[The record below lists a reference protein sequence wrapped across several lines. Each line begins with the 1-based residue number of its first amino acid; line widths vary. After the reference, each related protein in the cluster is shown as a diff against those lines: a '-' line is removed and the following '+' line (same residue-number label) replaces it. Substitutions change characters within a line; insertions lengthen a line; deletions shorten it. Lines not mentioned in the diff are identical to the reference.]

1 MYFNTHT
8 HLNSATQ
15 FEHIDEYL
23 KNCQK
28 ENVTELTV
36 VGYNKDTSYK
46 AVMIASNYEYIHATA
61 GISPNDLDDYK
72 DEYLDEIEALLKNKE
87 VVGLGEIGLDY
98 HYDTPKDL
106 QKDVFK
112 KQLALAVKYNLPVVI
127 HCRDAYED
135 TYNLLKEYG
144 VKGIMHCYSGSV
156 EMAKRFVDLG
166 FYISLSGTVT
176 FKNAKEPKKVATE
189 IPLES
194 LLIETDDPYLTP
206 VPFRG
211 KENQPAYCI
220 YVAKQIAECKQIDE
234 KVVEEVTYHNA
245 KKVFNLEK

>member
-1 MYFNTHT
+1 MFFNTHT
-8 HLNSATQ
+8 HLNSSEQ
-15 FEHIDEYL
+15 YQHLEEYL
-23 KNCQK
+23 DHCRK

-36 VGYNKDTSYK
+36 VGYNKDTSII
-46 AVMIASNYEYIHATA
+46 AVELSKQYEHIHATV

-72 DEYLDEIEALLKNKE
+72 EEDLEVIETLIKENK
-87 VVGLGEIGLDY
+87 VVALGEIGLDY

-106 QKDVFK
+106 QIDVFK
-112 KQLALAVKYNLPVVI
+112 KQLALSKKYHLPVVI

-135 TYNLLKEYG
+135 TYNLLKEYD

-156 EMAKRFVDLG
+156 EMAKRFVNLG

-176 FKNAKEPKKVATE
+176 FKNAKEPKKVAKE
-189 IPLES
+189 IPLEY

-211 KENQPAYCI
+211 TTNQPAYCI
-220 YVAKQIAECKQIDE
+220 YVASTIAECKEIDI
-234 KVVEEVTYHNA
+234 KVVEEATYNNA
-245 KKVFNLEK
+245 KKVFGL